1 MRHIIT
7 ITHLTLDG
15 VMQSPGPGE
24 DASGGFTQGGWSAAY
39 RDEEKG
45 QFIKEIM
52 SHEFDMLLGRRT
64 YENFAR
70 FWPNAGDNNPIAKAF
85 NKATKYV
92 ATNTLD
98 AFDWAN
104 TRRLS
109 GTVVDAVRTLKASD
123 GPDLHV
129 WGSSELIQALNG
141 ADLIDEFRL
150 MVYPVVVGTGK
161 RLFGTA
167 APARALTL
175 VQSIKTPKGI
185 LLNTY
190 RSAGS
195 IPKGS

>member
-45 QFIKEIM
+45 KFINEMM

-70 FWPNAGDNNPIAKAF
+70 FWPKAGDNPIAKAF

-92 ATNTLD
+92 ATNTLET
-98 AFDWAN
+98 FDWAN

-109 GTVVDAVRTLKASD
+109 GHVVDAVRTLKASD

-129 WGSSELIQALNG
+129 WGSSELIQALAG
-141 ADLIDEFRL
+141 ADLVDEFRV

-161 RLFGTA
+161 RLFGNG
-167 APARALTL
+167 APPRALTL
-175 VQSIKTPKGI
+175 VQSIKTTKGI

-190 RSAGS
+190 RPAGS
-195 IPKGS
+195 IPTGS

>member
-45 QFIKEIM
+45 KFITEMM

-64 YENFAR
+64 YDNFAR
-70 FWPNAGDNNPIAKAF
+70 FWPNAGDNPIAKAF

-98 AFDWAN
+98 TFDWAN
-104 TRRLS
+104 TRCLS
-109 GTVVDAVRTLKASD
+109 GNVVDAVRTLKASD

-141 ADLIDEFRL
+141 ADLIDEFRV

-161 RLFGTA
+161 RLFGNG

-175 VQSIKTPKGI
+175 VQSIKTAKGI

-190 RSAGS
+190 RLAGS
-195 IPKGS
+195 IPAGS

>member
-24 DASGGFTQGGWSAAY
+24 DASGGFTHGGWSAAY

-45 QFIKEIM
+45 KFITEMM

-70 FWPNAGDNNPIAKAF
+70 FWPNAGDNPIAKAF

-92 ATNTLD
+92 ATNTLET
-98 AFDWAN
+98 FDWAN

-109 GTVVDAVRTLKASD
+109 GNVVDAVRTLKASD

-129 WGSSELIQALNG
+129 WGSSELIQALIG
-141 ADLIDEFRL
+141 ADLADEFRV

-161 RLFGTA
+161 RLFGNG
-167 APARALTL
+167 APARAVTL
-175 VQSIKTPKGI
+175 VQSIKTTKGI

-190 RSAGS
+190 RLAGAIPAGS
-195 IPKGS
+195 